1 MPPKTVSLARSHLS
15 FTLIHYLTNAKE
27 KKYFAVYNPDSI
39 PFEKIFYAKH
49 IMYSIVTVHFEVKIT
64 V

>member
-27 KKYFAVYNPDSI
+27 KKIFVVYNPDSI
-39 PFEKIFYAKH
+39 PFEKIMQK
-49 IMYSIVTVHFEVKIT
+49 T
-64 V
+64 